1 MATNSNDG
9 PVITAVEVSR
19 VFGSGATAVTALSAI
34 SLTIV
39 RGEFL
44 AVTGRSGSGKTTL
57 LNLLSGLDRPST
69 GTVHFNGNDLAELRE
84 SDLVEMRRHKIGFVF
99 QAFHLLPGVSAF
111 DNVMIPLIYCNK
123 TPADAEERVE
133 RVLTRVGLEHRMD
146 HTPGQ
151 LSGGE
156 QQRVTIARSLI
167 NDPKILLADE
177 PTGNLDSKN
186 GAEIMAA
193 FDHLNTEGR
202 TIIIITHDPVVSEH
216 ARRILT
222 LRDGQIVSDRIN
234 ENFKESHASLARA
247 AVE

>member
-1 MATNSNDG
+1 MTISKVIEANSITKTYKNEGLETNVLKGISISVDEGDYVGIVG
-9 PVITAVEVSR
+9 P
-19 VFGSGATAVTALSAI
+19 
-34 SLTIV
+34 
-39 RGEFL
+39 
-44 AVTGRSGSGKTTL
+44 SGSGKSTL
-57 LNLLSGLDRPST
+57 MTILGCLAQPTSGTYLLDGEEVERLSDR
-69 GTVHFNGNDLAELRE
+69 DLSRIRNE
-84 SDLVEMRRHKIGFVF
+84 KIGFVF

>member
-1 MATNSNDG
+1 MTISKVIEANSITKTYKNEGLETNVLKGISISVDEGDYVSIVG
-9 PVITAVEVSR
+9 P
-19 VFGSGATAVTALSAI
+19 
-34 SLTIV
+34 
-39 RGEFL
+39 
-44 AVTGRSGSGKTTL
+44 SGSGKSTL
-57 LNLLSGLDRPST
+57 MTILGCLGQPTSGTYLLDGEEVERLSDR
-69 GTVHFNGNDLAELRE
+69 DLSRIRNE
-84 SDLVEMRRHKIGFVF
+84 KIGFVF

-222 LRDGQIVSDRIN
+222 LRDGQVVSDRIN
-234 ENFKESHASLARA
+234 ENFKESRASLARA